1 MDCVHGDMGS
11 VSLATC
17 ISSSDHKG
25 GRKKREGEK
34 RDRGKEG
41 GRKRG
46 KERGRRREDETCAS
60 IKSNTIQD
68 THLAQYSNA
77 ARDHRY
83 STHAFHLVAGI
94 LVNVLAGLCPRQQT
108 CRHCE
113 SIEPHLIP
121 ASHPSRPV

>member
-17 ISSSDHKG
+17 ISCSYHKG

-46 KERGRRREDETCAS
+46 KERGRRE
-60 IKSNTIQD
+60 
-68 THLAQYSNA
+68 
-77 ARDHRY
+77 
-83 STHAFHLVAGI
+83 G
-94 LVNVLAGLCPRQQT
+94 G
-108 CRHCE
+108 
-113 SIEPHLIP
+113 
-121 ASHPSRPV
+121 